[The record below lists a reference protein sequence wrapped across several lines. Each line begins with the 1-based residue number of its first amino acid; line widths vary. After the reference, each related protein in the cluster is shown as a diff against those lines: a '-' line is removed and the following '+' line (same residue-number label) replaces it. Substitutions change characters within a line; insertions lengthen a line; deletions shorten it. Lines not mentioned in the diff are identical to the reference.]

1 VPAHT
6 KHGLLPKVHNNI
18 NAMDNKFRFLY
29 SIDTCHLYHSAAKKI
44 LMSKKIINVIEKE
57 AGVKDSTVMSS
68 AEVKCREYGAL
79 ANFLFTSN
87 PSWARS
93 LYLLSFMSTLL
104 YTIPLTYVAEE
115 DMKKPLSNISNVK
128 TFLDSVAKKIVNTPM
143 SYESNHVLACETLR
157 DNIEYVAHNFNNI
170 VDASTSE
177 YNQHIVN
184 QGRLTTVINKCR
196 PTK

>member
-1 VPAHT
+1 
-6 KHGLLPKVHNNI
+6 
-18 NAMDNKFRFLY
+18 
-29 SIDTCHLYHSAAKKI
+29 
-44 LMSKKIINVIEKE
+44 
-57 AGVKDSTVMSS
+57 
-68 AEVKCREYGAL
+68 
-79 ANFLFTSN
+79 
-87 PSWARS
+87 
-93 LYLLSFMSTLL
+93 MSTLL

-143 SYESNHVLACETLR
+143 SYESNHALACETLR